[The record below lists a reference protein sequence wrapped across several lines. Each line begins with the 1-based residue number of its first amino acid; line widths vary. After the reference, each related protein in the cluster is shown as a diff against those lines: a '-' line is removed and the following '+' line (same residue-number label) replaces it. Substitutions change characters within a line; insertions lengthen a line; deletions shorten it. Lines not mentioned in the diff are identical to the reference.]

1 MASIA
6 TARERRFMPQS
17 TVHCLRRLVFAA
29 IFAGLAVE
37 GAAAQTLAPWKDELF
52 GYGSVIETSDDG
64 ALRVV
69 DYQELRDI
77 NGRDQVPER
86 RVKSAYV
93 STSVKKAQQSV
104 TLDTPAGPLDVAMTG
119 KAEGAS
125 FTVIFIHGRGGDRRL
140 GNNDWSFGGNFNRLK
155 NLAVR
160 NGGVYYAPSVP
171 SFDDAGAARISGLI
185 LNAKALSPGS
195 PVILAC
201 ASMGSFI
208 CARVVRDP
216 AAVKSL
222 SGMVLMGGA
231 ADGDYGRTPAFKA
244 KLPVFFT
251 HGDRDKVYAANDQIA
266 VFRRL
271 RKAGVP
277 ARFVLFQTGGHGTP
291 VRMTDW
297 RETLNWLFRQ

>member
-1 MASIA
+1 MA
-6 TARERRFMPQS
+6 QS
-17 TVHCLRRLVFAA
+17 TVDCLRRFVLAAVFT
-29 IFAGLAVE
+29 GLA
-37 GAAAQTLAPWKDELF
+37 AHQASALTLKPWKDELF
-52 GYGSVIETSDDG
+52 GYGTVVETADDG

-69 DYQELRDI
+69 DYQEMRDI

-93 STSVKKAQQSV
+93 STAVKKATQAL
-104 TLDTPAGPLDVAMTG
+104 TLDTPAGKLDVAMTG
-119 KAEGAS
+119 KGEGAA

-140 GNNDWSFGGNFNRLK
+140 GNNDWTFGGNFNRLK
-155 NLAVR
+155 NLAVQ

-185 LNAKALSPGS
+185 LRAKALSPDA

-208 CARVVRDP
+208 CARVVRD
-216 AAVKSL
+216 ATAVKSL

-231 ADGDYGRTPAFKA
+231 ADGDYAKTPAFKA
-244 KLPVFFT
+244 KLPVYFT
-251 HGDRDKVYAANDQIA
+251 HGDSDKVYAANDQIA
-266 VFRRL
+266 VFRKL
-271 RKAGVP
+271 RKAGIP
-277 ARFVLFQTGGHGTP
+277 TRFVLFQTGGHGTP

-297 RETLNWLFRQ
+297 RETLNFLLAR

>member
-1 MASIA
+1 MA
-6 TARERRFMPQS
+6 QS
-17 TVHCLRRLVFAA
+17 TVDCLRRFVLAAVFT
-29 IFAGLAVE
+29 GLA
-37 GAAAQTLAPWKDELF
+37 AHQASALTLKPWKDELF
-52 GYGSVIETSDDG
+52 AYGTVVETADDG

-69 DYQELRDI
+69 DYEEMRDI

-93 STSVKKAQQSV
+93 STAVKKATQALTV
-104 TLDTPAGPLDVAMTG
+104 DTPAGKLDVAMTG
-119 KAEGAS
+119 KGEGAA

-140 GNNDWSFGGNFNRLK
+140 GNNDWTFGGNFNRLK
-155 NLAVR
+155 NLAAQ

-185 LNAKALSPGS
+185 LRAKALSPDA

-208 CARVVRDP
+208 CARVVRD
-216 AAVKSL
+216 ATAVKSL

-231 ADGDYGRTPAFKA
+231 ADGDYAKTPAFKA
-244 KLPVFFT
+244 KLPVYFT
-251 HGDRDKVYAANDQIA
+251 HGDSDKVYAANDQIA
-266 VFRRL
+266 VFRKL
-271 RKAGVP
+271 RKAGIST
-277 ARFVLFQTGGHGTP
+277 RFVLFQTGGHGTP

-297 RETLNWLFRQ
+297 RETLNFLLAR

>member
-1 MASIA
+1 
-6 TARERRFMPQS
+6 MPQS
-17 TVHCLRRLVFAA
+17 TVHCFYRLVFAA
-29 IFAGLAVE
+29 IFAGLAAQD
-37 GAAAQTLAPWKDELF
+37 AAALTLKPWKDELF
-52 GYGSVIETSDDG
+52 GYGQVVETSDG
-64 ALRVV
+64 EALRVV

-93 STSVKKAQQSV
+93 STAVKRAQANV
-104 TLDTPAGPLDVAMTG
+104 TIDTPAGPIDVAMTG
-119 KAEGAS
+119 KGEGAA

-140 GNNDWSFGGNFNRLK
+140 GSNDWSFGGNFNRLK
-155 NLAVR
+155 NLAVQ

-171 SFDDAGAARISGLI
+171 SFDDAGAARVSGLI
-185 LNAKALSPGS
+185 LTAKALSPKA

-208 CARVVRDP
+208 CARVVRD
-216 AAVKSL
+216 ATAVKSL

-231 ADGDYGRTPAFKA
+231 ADGDYAKTPAFKA

-251 HGDRDKVYAANDQIA
+251 HGDSDSVYAANDQIA

-277 ARFVLFQTGGHGTP
+277 TRFVLFQTGGHGTP

-297 RETLNWLFRQ
+297 RETLNWLFAR

>member
-1 MASIA
+1 
-6 TARERRFMPQS
+6 MPQS
-17 TVHCLRRLVFAA
+17 TVHCLRRLVLAALFAGFAA
-29 IFAGLAVE
+29 GD
-37 GAAAQTLAPWKDELF
+37 AAALTLKPWKDDLF
-52 GYGSVIETSDDG
+52 GYGQVVETADGG

-69 DYQELRDI
+69 DYQEMRDI

-86 RVKSAYV
+86 RVKAAYV
-93 STSVKKAQQSV
+93 STAVKNAQANL
-104 TLDTPAGPLDVAMTG
+104 TIDTPAGPVDVAMTG
-119 KAEGAS
+119 RHEGAA

-155 NLAVR
+155 NLAVQ

-185 LNAKALSPGS
+185 LTAKALSPDR

-208 CARVVRDP
+208 CARVVRDA

-231 ADGDYGRTPAFKA
+231 ADAGYASTPAFKA

-251 HGDRDKVYAANDQIA
+251 HGDSDSVYAANDQIA
-266 VFRRL
+266 VFRKL

-277 ARFVLFQTGGHGTP
+277 VQFVLFQTGGHGTP

-297 RETLNWLFRQ
+297 RETLNWLFSR

>member
-1 MASIA
+1 
-6 TARERRFMPQS
+6 MPQS
-17 TVHCLRRLVFAA
+17 TVHCLFRLVLVALFLALAA
-29 IFAGLAVE
+29 RQASAL
-37 GAAAQTLAPWKDELF
+37 TLKPWKDDLF
-52 GYGSVIETSDDG
+52 AYGTVVETSDDG
-64 ALRVV
+64 ALRVI
-69 DYQELRDI
+69 DYQEMRDI

-93 STSVKKAQQSV
+93 STAVKKAQV
-104 TLDTPAGPLDVAMTG
+104 NATLDTPAGPIDVAMTG
-119 KAEGAS
+119 KGEGAA

-155 NLAVR
+155 NLAVQ
-160 NGGVYYAPSVP
+160 NGGVYYAPSVT
-171 SFDDAGAARISGLI
+171 SFDDKGAARVSGLI
-185 LNAKALSPGS
+185 LRAKALSPDR

-231 ADGDYGRTPAFKA
+231 ADGDYVKTPAFKA
-244 KLPVFFT
+244 KLPVYFT
-251 HGDRDKVYAANDQIA
+251 HGDSDSVYAANDQIA

-271 RKAGVP
+271 RKAGI
-277 ARFVLFQTGGHGTP
+277 ATRFVLFQTGGHGTP

-297 RETLNWLFRQ
+297 RETLNWLFAQ

>member
-1 MASIA
+1 M
-6 TARERRFMPQS
+6 RQS
-17 TVHCLRRLVFAA
+17 TVHCLCRLVL
-29 IFAGLAVE
+29 AGLLAVL
-37 GAAAQTLAPWKDELF
+37 AAPQAQALTLKPWKDELF
-52 GYGSVIETSDDG
+52 AYGAIVETSDGG

-77 NGRDQVPER
+77 NARDQVPER
-86 RVKSAYV
+86 RVRATYV
-93 STSVKKAQQSV
+93 STDVRRHQRNAM
-104 TLDTPAGPLDVAMTG
+104 LDTPAGPIDVTMTG
-119 KAEGAS
+119 KGEGAA

-140 GNNDWSFGGNFNRLK
+140 GANDWSFGGNFNRLK

-171 SFDDAGAARISGLI
+171 SFDEKGVARVAGLI
-185 LNAKALSPGS
+185 QRAKGFSPDG
-195 PVILAC
+195 PVVLAC
-201 ASMGSFI
+201 ASMGSFV
-208 CARVVRDP
+208 CAGIARDP
-216 AAVKSL
+216 AAVANL

-231 ADGDYGRTPAFKA
+231 ADGGYASTPAFKA
-244 KLPVFFT
+244 RLPVVFT
-251 HGDRDKVYAANDQIA
+251 HGDSDSVYQANDQIA

-297 RETLNWLFRQ
+297 RETLNWLFAN